1 MAARKSAAVGDIVP
15 LDRGK
20 INRKLLFVQKNMQKS
35 LHLGLVEQ
43 SLDRSI
49 FFQQQALV
57 GVKGKTKSRQIILI
71 SIITHRQRYCFGHI
85 HHCKLQATN
94 VLLKAR
100 VQMLKKNCLFSFSF
114 RDSSQTI

>member
-20 INRKLLFVQKNMQKS
+20 IYRKLLFVQKNMQKS

-43 SLDRSI
+43 SLDQSI
-49 FFQQQALV
+49 FFQQQALA
-57 GVKGKTKSRQIILI
+57 GVKGKTKLRQIILI
-71 SIITHRQRYCFGHI
+71 SIITHLQHYCFGHI
-85 HHCKLQATN
+85 HHRKLQATN

-100 VQMLKKNCLFSFSF
+100 VQMFKKKLSLFFYV
-114 RDSSQTI
+114 